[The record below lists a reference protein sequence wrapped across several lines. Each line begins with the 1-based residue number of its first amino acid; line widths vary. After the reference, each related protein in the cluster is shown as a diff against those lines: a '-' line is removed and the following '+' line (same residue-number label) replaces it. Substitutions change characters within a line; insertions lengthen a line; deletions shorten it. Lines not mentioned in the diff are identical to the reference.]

1 MSIFPTIFS
10 SLMIVFNCSFA
21 VRQLRLL
28 RQGLHAT
35 RRAAYA
41 DGTHKNHLT
50 QWRAFLLFCAYF
62 HLTPIPASLD
72 TLSLFCQ
79 FLSRSMIPAT
89 VRNYLS
95 GVKLLHLLAGQDITL
110 FKSYELT
117 IILKGL
123 ERLAKHVP
131 SRAPPVTPDIL
142 IKLVS
147 LVDLT
152 NPVDVTYMS
161 AFLCTFFLL
170 ARVSNI
176 VPRTSAS
183 FDPSI
188 HLCRGDIV
196 STFTGLVVL
205 FKHTKTIQFGQR
217 RLLLPLLRM
226 SHSPLCPVQMY
237 ELMCSLIPATPESPA
252 FLLPSK
258 SGRVVPVTKSQYVV
272 LFRDMLRR
280 AGISDYQSF

>member
-1 MSIFPTIFS
+1 M
-10 SLMIVFNCSFA
+10 
-21 VRQLRLL
+21 
-28 RQGLHAT
+28 
-35 RRAAYA
+35 
-41 DGTHKNHLT
+41 
-50 QWRAFLLFCAYF
+50 
-62 HLTPIPASLD
+62 
-72 TLSLFCQ
+72 
-79 FLSRSMIPAT
+79 
-89 VRNYLS
+89 
-95 GVKLLHLLAGQDITL
+95 
-110 FKSYELT
+110 T

-131 SRAPPVTPDIL
+131 SRAPPVI

-170 ARVSNI
+170 SRVSNI

-196 STFTGLVVL
+196 STSTGLVVL

-226 SHSPLCPVQMY
+226 SHSRLCPVQMY

-272 LFRDMLRR
+272 FFRDMLRR
-280 AGISDYQSF
+280 AGISDYQSLRLHGLFV